1 MTMKLL
7 LAGAAFAAFG
17 LSAPLANAQAVAPAP
32 GAPAQGP
39 VQAPNPAAAVPGVV
53 AASPT
58 APTSPAAPATP
69 LVAKG
74 DILETAQSSGQ
85 FTTFVKA
92 LAATNLSG
100 VVKTTPNLTV
110 FAPTDAA
117 FAALPPGELDRLMKR
132 ENAGEL
138 QKILTY
144 HLINA
149 KVDSSKIKGAKG
161 GVKTVEGS
169 NVILDGSGSS
179 LLVDSAGIVQADVI
193 ASNGVVHVIDKV
205 LIPGAMP
212 AAQAAAATDATASQ
226 AAAASA
232 PAPAK

>member
-7 LAGAAFAAFG
+7 LAGAALAAFG
-17 LSAPLANAQAVAPAP
+17 LAAPMANAQAVAP
-32 GAPAQGP
+32 GEPAQGP
-39 VQAPNPAAAVPGVV
+39 VQAPNPAADVPGVV
-53 AASPT
+53 PASPT

-74 DILETAQSSGQ
+74 DILETTKASGQ

-92 LAATNLSG
+92 LDATGLSPI
-100 VVKTTPNLTV
+100 VKSTPNLTV

-117 FAALPPGELDRLMKR
+117 FAALPPGELDRLMKP
-132 ENAGEL
+132 ENAGAL

-169 NVILDGSGSS
+169 EVTLDGSGAS
-179 LLVDSAGIVQADVI
+179 LMADSAGIVQADVM
-193 ASNGVVHVIDKV
+193 ATNGVVHVIDKV
-205 LIPGAMP
+205 LMPGTMP
-212 AAQAAAATDATASQ
+212 AAQAAAATDTTSTK
-226 AAAASA
+226 AASA
-232 PAPAK
+232 TAKTQ